1 MHRYHTRLIGIA
13 CTVLS
18 QIVLLRGEYHPRVI
32 ARYRGHGI
40 DQEDEARQVSLSFFL
55 RLGVPLK

>member
-1 MHRYHTRLIGIA
+1 MRLIGIA

-18 QIVLLRGEYHPRVI
+18 QIVLLRGEYYPRII
-32 ARYRGHGI
+32 ARYRGRGI